1 MGISKNRKIG
11 LVYLGRKG
19 GGATYSYEMAQAFI
33 EKGLEIFAVI
43 AKDIENR
50 DRWENLFQNNG
61 MRIVFLPTYSS
72 KFGFLKSFLPN
83 REYMRCVYDL
93 KSWGLDVIYIP
104 MLSLNARKIIKHFK
118 GIDIVTT
125 VHDLYPHPGEQ
136 NPIQY
141 NIFEQIKKKST
152 KFIVLTKSFRN
163 KVAQMY
169 NVSQERVCFIPH
181 AGFCFNKNGDL
192 PNFSTIKN
200 TILFFGR
207 ITPYKGLGILLKA
220 MEHVKET
227 LPSLRLVIAGNG
239 DITSSEK
246 DLIRQNANVTFINDW
261 ISEDKIVRLFAE
273 SDMTILPYVEASQS
287 GVAAAS
293 FSAGRSVI
301 ASNVGGLKEQVEAG
315 GGLIVDPGNIIEL
328 ANAITNCYKHP
339 NTIRERN
346 RRAYEYFKTEL
357 TWSAS
362 ASKLIEFL

>member
-1 MGISKNRKIG
+1 
-11 LVYLGRKG
+11 
-19 GGATYSYEMAQAFI
+19 
-33 EKGLEIFAVI
+33 
-43 AKDIENR
+43 
-50 DRWENLFQNNG
+50 
-61 MRIVFLPTYSS
+61 
-72 KFGFLKSFLPN
+72 
-83 REYMRCVYDL
+83 
-93 KSWGLDVIYIP
+93 
-104 MLSLNARKIIKHFK
+104 
-118 GIDIVTT
+118 
-125 VHDLYPHPGEQ
+125 
-136 NPIQY
+136 
-141 NIFEQIKKKST
+141 
-152 KFIVLTKSFRN
+152 
-163 KVAQMY
+163 
-169 NVSQERVCFIPH
+169 
-181 AGFCFNKNGDL
+181 
-192 PNFSTIKN
+192 
-200 TILFFGR
+200 
-207 ITPYKGLGILLKA
+207 

-273 SDMTILPYVEASQS
+273 SDMTIWPYVEASQS